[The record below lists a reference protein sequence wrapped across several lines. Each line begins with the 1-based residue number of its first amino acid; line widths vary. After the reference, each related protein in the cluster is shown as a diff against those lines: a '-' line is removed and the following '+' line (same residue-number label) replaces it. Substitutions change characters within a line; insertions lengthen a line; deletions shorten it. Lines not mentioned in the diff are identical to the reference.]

1 MEVNRSSE
9 VGQRPTTTAHR
20 GRPNAANGLRV
31 ALFGLLAV
39 WLLWGGLATGAAAQD
54 TELTLYVRRNFG
66 YGGGSQI
73 QGNFRLEVE
82 GPADLASV
90 TYLIDGDVLATTS
103 AAPFRV
109 DFDTDTYPHG
119 WHELTATGTLRD
131 GRVLV
136 SNTRRFEFVA
146 AEVGWQAA
154 GQMGGTLILGV
165 GAVFA
170 LVFVVQAF
178 VFGRSGARRGYGWLG
193 GAICPRCGRAFGIH
207 LWSLNAVGARFDRCD
222 HCGGWSLVRRASP
235 EALAAA
241 EVADAPEAVVAEP
254 DRAGQRERQLE
265 ETRYVDEV

>member
-1 MEVNRSSE
+1 MNTLWRVVWRAL
-9 VGQRPTTTAHR
+9 VL
-20 GRPNAANGLRV
+20 GLWLV
-31 ALFGLLAV
+31 SAGAV
-39 WLLWGGLATGAAAQD
+39 VAQD
-54 TELTLYVRRNFG
+54 DDLTLYVRRNFG

-119 WHELTATGTLRD
+119 WHELTATGMLSD

-165 GAVFA
+165 GAVIAVVFA
-170 LVFVVQAF
+170 IQVL
-178 VFGRSGARRGYGWLG
+178 VFGRSGSRRGYGLLG
-193 GAICPRCGRAFGIH
+193 GAVCPRCGRAFGIH
-207 LWSLNAVGARFDRCD
+207 WWSLNAIGGRFDRCD
-222 HCGGWSLVRRASP
+222 HCGGWSFVRRATP

-241 EVADAPEAVVAEP
+241 ENADAPTAGVAAP
-254 DRAGQRERQLE
+254 DPAGQRERQLE
-265 ETRYVDEV
+265 ETRYVDEG